1 METSLGYTQ
10 ISCFFHSHKITD
22 QCKTLK
28 TSFFFTDHNL
38 QKLLSFIKTIEE
50 TLKKKQDKTESYLL
64 FTGIAGE
71 MLEMLSRKRL

>member
-50 TLKKKQDKTESYLL
+50 TLKKKTRQNREL
-64 FTGIAGE
+64 FVVHWDRGRNA
-71 MLEMLSRKRL
+71 